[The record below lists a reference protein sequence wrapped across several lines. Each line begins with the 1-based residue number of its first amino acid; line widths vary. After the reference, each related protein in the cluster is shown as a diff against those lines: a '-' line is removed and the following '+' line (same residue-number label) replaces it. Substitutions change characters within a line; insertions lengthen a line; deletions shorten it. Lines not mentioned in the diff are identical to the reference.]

1 MRENKIE
8 ILCVYE
14 DLKVKVYVVRD
25 LLGRKYEG
33 MNFIIDGKFDI
44 ECSNEVKSW
53 LFSDFILENFN
64 NNIMFL
70 WFSWV
75 ECVKLFSLFFWL
87 KEELVCE
94 RNLNNEGWVGV
105 DDDDICFLYDNLESK
120 FFWLL
125 CEFVLRED
133 EII

>member
-94 RNLNNEGWVGV
+94 RDLNNEGWVGV
-105 DDDDICFLYDNLESK
+105 DDDDICFFYDNLESK